1 MARFIPIFARWSH
14 KSRMKAF
21 YNILHVVMRHK
32 YLITLAVFAVIIG
45 IVDDNNLLYRAQLSR
60 KENSLRS
67 EIKKYRSEYEENTR
81 RLNELNADST
91 SIEHIAREKY
101 LMKKPDEDIFVFE
114 GDIDK

>member
-1 MARFIPIFARWSH
+1 
-14 KSRMKAF
+14 
-21 YNILHVVMRHK
+21 MRHK

-45 IVDDNNLLYRAQLSR
+45 LVDDNNLLYRAQLSR

-67 EIKKYRSEYEENTR
+67 EIKKYRTEYEESTRLLDGLNT
-81 RLNELNADST
+81 DST

-114 GDIDK
+114 GDVGK